1 MPTKTSPYSSSRR
14 QKADYTL
21 VFDGGSRGN
30 PGTTYGSFRL
40 QRSGQ
45 RPSAARRLAFG
56 RGTNNEAEYQALIV
70 GIQSLLDS
78 LSAEHLDP
86 QTVRLEVRGD
96 SLLVLRQL
104 DGSWKAREPRMRVLR
119 DEARRLLDRFA
130 SRASDTSGSGALL
143 GGLGA
148 LGV

>member
-1 MPTKTSPYSSSRR
+1 LPTKTSPFSPSRR

-56 RGTNNEAEYQALIV
+56 RGTNNEAEYQALIA

-78 LSAEHLDP
+78 LPAAHLDP
-86 QTVRLEVRGD
+86 RTVRLEVRGD

-130 SRASDTSGSGALL
+130 SVRLTHQDRGRSLAVL
-143 GGLGA
+143 GH
-148 LGV
+148 

>member
-1 MPTKTSPYSSSRR
+1 LPTKTSPFSSSRR

-56 RGTNNEAEYQALIV
+56 RGTNNEAEYQALIA
-70 GIQSLLDS
+70 GAQSLLDS

-86 QTVRLEVRGD
+86 RTVRLEVLGD

-130 SRASDTSGSGALL
+130 SVRLTHQDRGRSLAVL
-143 GGLGA
+143 GH
-148 LGV
+148 